1 MNLLLLFLAFLL
13 VMAVAAGV
21 ILLKH
26 LHQKE
31 AQLKS
36 VLEQSR
42 PEDAP
47 STPYEMSAI
56 DQLLY
61 DRCCR
66 YMTEYKPFLVE
77 SFSLQDL
84 ANALYTNKGYLSKTI
99 NHFSGRNFRTYV
111 NYYRVMYAA
120 ETFRKN
126 MRLRVRDLS
135 EMSGFRTPNTFTQA
149 FKSVLGENPSDWC
162 HTMRQGLK
170 KKKQE

>member
-1 MNLLLLFLAFLL
+1 MILFLTILCVLSVSAGIIYLL
-13 VMAVAAGV
+13 IRRRRLQRERA
-21 ILLKH
+21 L
-26 LHQKE
+26 
-31 AQLKS
+31 S
-36 VLEQSR
+36 
-42 PEDAP
+42 
-47 STPYEMSAI
+47 EMDMLSSADFEMTAI
-56 DQLLY
+56 DQFLY

-66 YMTEYKPFLVE
+66 YMVEKKPFLVVD
-77 SFSLQDL
+77 FALGDL
-84 ANALYTNKGYLSKTI
+84 AATLYTNKVYLSKTI
-99 NHFSGRNFRTYV
+99 NRYSGKNFRQYV

>member
-13 VMAVAAGV
+13 VLAVAAGF

-26 LHQKE
+26 LHRKE

-47 STPYEMSAI
+47 SIPNEMSAI

-66 YMTEYKPFLVE
+66 YMTEHRPFLVE

-84 ANALYTNKGYLSKTI
+84 ANAVYTNKGYLSKTI
-99 NHFSGRNFRTYV
+99 KILCYFLIVCVIIYIKLKSNDY
-111 NYYRVMYAA
+111 
-120 ETFRKN
+120 
-126 MRLRVRDLS
+126 LS
-135 EMSGFRTPNTFTQA
+135 MT
-149 FKSVLGENPSDWC
+149 
-162 HTMRQGLK
+162 
-170 KKKQE
+170 

>member
-111 NYYRVMYAA
+111 NRQLLPGDVCHGTVPEQYEFAGHGPVPVVGLPLHYLVLPKFQERDGGAA
-120 ETFRKN
+120 QP
-126 MRLRVRDLS
+126 L
-135 EMSGFRTPNTFTQA
+135 
-149 FKSVLGENPSDWC
+149 VLPGSAKIPE
-162 HTMRQGLK
+162 RQ
-170 KKKQE
+170 